1 MPNDGKNIDSISL
14 DRINDMKLNIF
25 SNKNVYIVSCKIGT
39 FIVSRDILL
48 ITYEDLNAQNKL
60 SSEKYDIVEII
71 EINNQKFAI
80 LIDEKNLEI
89 IDLHNSQNRYKI
101 EESNNHFVL
110 SKNCIISFKTKKDSN
125 NHILICALERGILVV
140 DIRLPLNKKISK
152 IFESINNL
160 KITCMC
166 PFKKNIQEEKFC
178 SYFLIG
184 GITDNYSVEIDLYK
198 VINSD
203 EQYDN
208 FSQIEFIKKVVYEDI
223 RITCITSMYQ
233 SLIDGE
239 LIISSDRGLFKL
251 DLQEEE
257 IEEE

>member
-25 SNKNVYIVSCKIGT
+25 SNKNVYIVSCEIGT
-39 FIVSRDILL
+39 FKVSRDIL
-48 ITYEDLNAQNKL
+48 ITYKDLNYQKKL
-60 SSEKYDIVEII
+60 SNEKYDIVEII

-89 IDLHNSQNRYKI
+89 IDLHNSENRYKI